1 MSEDASTG
9 PRSQPGSTPLPPAVT
24 RPPAATGQWE
34 AGAPLPPFAAFALGE
49 RGAPDEAAIGE
60 AASPE
65 AEPAPPDVQLN
76 GLPARAEEAPG
87 GEVFPLDAFFIP
99 EGVEHILAAAPLE
112 FAPAPAG
119 EEDPAA
125 DVEAVAERDRG
136 DDRLPPEVELADRLE
151 RLARRL
157 RVEGAG
163 ALLDPT
169 GREDRLDTLLG
180 GVLAGYLAA
189 GHD

>member
-24 RPPAATGQWE
+24 RSPDEPGPWE
-34 AGAPLPPFAAFALGE
+34 AGAPLPPFTAVERDAPGEAGIRASAA
-49 RGAPDEAAIGE
+49 PEAAPEPLAVPMDERTEGNVE
-60 AASPE
+60 AP
-65 AEPAPPDVQLN
+65 
-76 GLPARAEEAPG
+76 AEEA
-87 GEVFPLDAFFIP
+87 FPLDAFFIP
-99 EGVEHILAAAPLE
+99 EGAEHILATRPVEHAS
-112 FAPAPAG
+112 APAP
-119 EEDPAA
+119 
-125 DVEAVAERDRG
+125 EAQPEPDGDIARERSRG
-136 DDRLPPEVELADRLE
+136 GDRLSPEVELADRLE
-151 RLARRL
+151 RLAHRL
-157 RVEGAG
+157 RIEGAG